1 MYLTDTMK
9 YAKIIHILTYFVINL
24 VKNVSTSLILSNF
37 TYISCKKYIFT
48 NIIYKKY
55 IYSKITI
62 KINVNIL

>member
-1 MYLTDTMK
+1 MYLTDTIK
-9 YAKIIHILTYFVINL
+9 YTKIIHILTYFEINY

-55 IYSKITI
+55 IYI
-62 KINVNIL
+62 KLL